1 MSQSARIL
9 VLYQRLMAGKVINK
23 AQLALEFE
31 TTERSIDRDILAIRL
46 FLSDSFSGLD
56 LVYDRKL
63 RGYKLKNLR
72 IKQDIGIG
80 ECYLLTK
87 LLLGNQAVRSDEQE
101 RTVNNLLSQ
110 LSGQQRNRV
119 MQVLRH
125 AQAAPVST
133 KTTSLQLV
141 EDLLY
146 SIEQRDRIL
155 IHFGTGFLDALCVPY
170 SVEFCECEAYL
181 VAMELEE
188 NLPRLYALSSIHS
201 YRPTRQPY
209 ILSQAELAALRE
221 LAEYVYEGTEEKR
234 IPFVYSPKKESECE
248 S

>member
-87 LLLGNQAVRSDEQE
+87 LLLGNQAGIAPCAGCSSFNKDD
-101 RTVNNLLSQ
+101 LF
-110 LSGQQRNRV
+110 
-119 MQVLRH
+119 
-125 AQAAPVST
+125 AAGG
-133 KTTSLQLV
+133 
-141 EDLLY
+141 
-146 SIEQRDRIL
+146 R
-155 IHFGTGFLDALCVPY
+155 
-170 SVEFCECEAYL
+170 
-181 VAMELEE
+181 
-188 NLPRLYALSSIHS
+188 
-201 YRPTRQPY
+201 
-209 ILSQAELAALRE
+209 
-221 LAEYVYEGTEEKR
+221 
-234 IPFVYSPKKESECE
+234 FVV
-248 S
+248 

>member
-1 MSQSARIL
+1 MSQSARVL
-9 VLYQRLMAGKVINK
+9 VLYQRLMVGKVINK

-63 RGYKLKNLR
+63 HGYKLKNLR
-72 IKQDIGIG
+72 IKQDIGVG

-87 LLLGNQAVRSDEQE
+87 LLLRSQAVRPDEQE

-110 LSGQQRNRV
+110 LSGLQRNRII
-119 MQVLRH
+119 QVLRH
-125 AQAAPVST
+125 VQAAPALP
-133 KTTSLQLV
+133 KKTSLQLV

-146 SIEQRDRIL
+146 SIEQKDRIL
-155 IHFGTGFLDALCVPY
+155 IHFGTGFLDVLCVPY

-181 VAMELEE
+181 VAMELEG
-188 NLPRLYALSSIHS
+188 NLPKLYALSSIHS
-201 YRPTRQPY
+201 YRPARQPY
-209 ILSQAELAALRE
+209 VLSQEETMALQDLTERV
-221 LAEYVYEGTEEKR
+221 YVGTEEER
-234 IPFVYSPKKESECE
+234 IPFVYSPKRESECE
-248 S
+248 L

>member
-46 FLSDSFSGLD
+46 FLSYSFSGLD

-72 IKQDIGIG
+72 IKQDLGIG

-119 MQVLRH
+119 MQV
-125 AQAAPVST
+125 
-133 KTTSLQLV
+133 
-141 EDLLY
+141 
-146 SIEQRDRIL
+146 
-155 IHFGTGFLDALCVPY
+155 
-170 SVEFCECEAYL
+170 
-181 VAMELEE
+181 
-188 NLPRLYALSSIHS
+188 RL
-201 YRPTRQPY
+201 
-209 ILSQAELAALRE
+209 
-221 LAEYVYEGTEEKR
+221 
-234 IPFVYSPKKESECE
+234 
-248 S
+248 